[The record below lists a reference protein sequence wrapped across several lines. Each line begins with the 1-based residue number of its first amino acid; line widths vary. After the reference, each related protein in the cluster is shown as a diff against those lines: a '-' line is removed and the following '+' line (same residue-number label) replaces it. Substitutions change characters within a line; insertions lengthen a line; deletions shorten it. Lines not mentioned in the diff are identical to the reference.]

1 MIERME
7 DVARWVGER
16 YGTASSITPITGDAS
31 ARDFYRIE
39 HGGDSLVVMDSSR
52 TPLWP
57 WLDIHGLLMGLDFPL
72 PRIILS
78 DESRGFVIQED
89 LGTTRLCDVED
100 QESYDAYLD
109 ESLGLLRRL
118 QREISPEIASSSISG
133 RRYFTPSFFMAELEH
148 TLEHLFFRLL
158 RVPVEDLF
166 ELQGH
171 FRELCE
177 RAMGSGTTTFTHRD
191 YHSANLMIH
200 KGKVHII
207 DWQDARQGPPCYDL
221 ASLLR
226 DSYRDCGDGWKGL
239 VSSYIL
245 GVGGANMFEFVFSA
259 LQRNMK
265 AIGTFAY
272 QYRVLGN
279 DKYLKY
285 IPQTL
290 LYFEG
295 YSKVCP
301 AVKPI
306 VDIFIN
312 LIETHTGEIDLRNFR
327 DSDSP
332 VRINL

>member
-1 MIERME
+1 MTERME

-16 YGTASSITPITGDAS
+16 YGTVCDITPIAGDAS
-31 ARDFYRIE
+31 SRDFYRIE
-39 HGGDSLVVMDSSR
+39 NNGSSYVVMDSSR

-57 WLDIHGLLMGLDFPL
+57 WLDIYSLLKEMDFPL
-72 PRIILS
+72 PEVIFT
-78 DESRGFVIQED
+78 DESLGYVVQED
-89 LGTTRLCDVED
+89 LGNTRLCDVEE
-100 QESYDAYLD
+100 QESYDAYLS

-118 QREISPEIASSSISG
+118 QRQITPEIASKSILG

-158 RVPVEDLF
+158 RVPIDDLF
-166 ELQGH
+166 ELQVR
-171 FRELCE
+171 FRELSE
-177 RAMGSGTTTFTHRD
+177 RAMGSGMTSFTHRD
-191 YHSANLMIH
+191 FHSANLMIH

-207 DWQDARQGPPCYDL
+207 DWQDARRGPPCYDL

-226 DSYRDCGDGWKGL
+226 DSYRDCGVGWKGL
-239 VSSYIL
+239 ASSFIL
-245 GVGGANMFEFVFSA
+245 GAGGTNMFEFVFSA

-279 DKYLKY
+279 NKFLRY

-290 LYFEG
+290 LYLEG

-301 AVKPI
+301 AVKPT
-306 VDIFIN
+306 VDIIIN
-312 LIETHTGEIDLRNFR
+312 IIDTYTGEIDLRNFR